1 MPIWGAESNT
11 QSIRVCGNR
20 TASLCSN
27 KMVGFFSLNQ
37 VISHLIFSTLEMVKE
52 YSVANRYFP
61 YNELNCTDLLKQSGE
76 E

>member
-1 MPIWGAESNT
+1 
-11 QSIRVCGNR
+11 
-20 TASLCSN
+20 
-27 KMVGFFSLNQ
+27 MVGFFSLNQ
-37 VISHLIFSTLEMVKE
+37 VISHFIFSTLEMVKE